1 MPNWCSNNME
11 IIFPTKK
18 EKKRFIKESTRE
30 EKLEFDTT
38 WHKKGQILKGF
49 SFDALIPMPKQLE
62 GIHHGMTTING
73 KEYSHWREVTG
84 DDGEVKEIPITNLM
98 LEQIRRRHG
107 YTFSNYWKINNWGT
121 KWDVFYDDVVLS
133 DHGDIGIQVSFETA
147 WSPPE
152 GIFNYIYENFECDIE
167 VEFDEPGVGFK
178 GNYYNG
184 EMNIIDYT
192 HKDWKQ
198 LELELGD

>member
-18 EKKRFIKESTRE
+18 EKKRFIKESTKE
-30 EKLEFDTT
+30 LKLKHDTT
-38 WHKKGQILKGF
+38 WHKKGDVLKAF

-62 GIHHGMTTING
+62 GIHKGMTTING
-73 KEYSHWREVTG
+73 KKYSHWRVVKG
-84 DDGEVKEIPITNLM
+84 DDGEEKEIPITNLM
-98 LEQIRRRHG
+98 LEQIQRRHG
-107 YTFSNYWKINNWGT
+107 ATNWYDWNLINWGT

-133 DHGDIGIQVSFETA
+133 DHGDIGVSISFETA

-152 GIFNYIYENFECDIE
+152 DVFHYIYENFECDIE
-167 VEFDEPGVGFK
+167 VEFDEPGVGYK

-184 EMNIIDYT
+184 SISVKDYT
-192 HKDWKQ
+192 DEDHKRM
-198 LELELGD
+198 EEEE